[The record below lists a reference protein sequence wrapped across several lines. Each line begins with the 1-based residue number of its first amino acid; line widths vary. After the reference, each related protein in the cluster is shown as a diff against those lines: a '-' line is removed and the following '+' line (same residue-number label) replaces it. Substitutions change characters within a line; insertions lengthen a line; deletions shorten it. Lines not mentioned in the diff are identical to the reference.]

1 MSVERLHASDD
12 GGDGQDWH
20 PGELRRA
27 LGRVE
32 DALRVLSDKVVVQA
46 VYEVEHREQN
56 NQIMQLAVRQSEDRT
71 EYRAALT
78 KESAERES
86 WQAGMVSRMW
96 WLAALALGTLVTLLG
111 LVASI
116 WGTLHK

>member
-27 LGRVE
+27 LQQVQRTLE
-32 DALRVLSDKVVVQA
+32 ALNDKVVVRA
-46 VYEVEHREQN
+46 VYEVEQRGQDNE
-56 NQIMQLAVRQSEDRT
+56 IRQLANRLVEDRV
-71 EYRAALT
+71 EHRDALR

>member
-1 MSVERLHASDD
+1 MSVERLRANDD

-27 LGRVE
+27 LERVE
-32 DALRVLSDKVVVQA
+32 NALAALTDKVVVQA
-46 VYEVEHREQN
+46 VYEVEQREQN
-56 NQIMQLAVRQSEDRT
+56 NELRQLALRQAEDRA
-71 EYRAALT
+71 EHRAAVA
-78 KESAERES
+78 KESGEREA

-96 WLAALALGTLVTLLG
+96 WLAALAAGTFVTVLGVI
-111 LVASI
+111 ASI